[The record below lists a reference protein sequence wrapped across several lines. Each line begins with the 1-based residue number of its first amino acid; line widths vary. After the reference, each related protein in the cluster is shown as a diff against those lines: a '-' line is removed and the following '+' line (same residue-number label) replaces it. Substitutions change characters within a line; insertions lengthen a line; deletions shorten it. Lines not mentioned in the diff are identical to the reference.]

1 MEKVT
6 IEILMTVEKIL
17 LEIEALA
24 LFDLSFD
31 DIIKLKKHLND
42 IGEITNLYFEI
53 QKEFYRSVG
62 NEEKLKK
69 FQSRINGDLITYNIN
84 DAKDLIDKIYND
96 TENDDIV
103 KIIQKNRF
111 W

>member
-17 LEIEALA
+17 LEIEALS

-53 QKEFYRSVG
+53 QKDFYRTFG
-62 NEEKLKK
+62 DKEKLKE
-69 FQSRINGDLITYNIN
+69 FQSRINGDMITYNIN
-84 DAKDLIDKIYND
+84 DAKDLIDKIYNN
-96 TENDDIV
+96 TENNNII